1 MLFYILY
8 SFFFFFFQAEDGIR
22 DPLVTGVQT
31 CALPIYSL
39 LPARPVSVL
48 SVVTTS
54 SDVQNEGTPI
64 FQAAGW
70 IEPRPTPIL
79 VTALTEGVVEKLTVV
94 EGQTIKEGHVVA
106 RLIQDDAR
114 LALEAAEGH
123 REL

>member
-70 IEPRPTPIL
+70 IEPRSEERRVGKSVDLGGGRI
-79 VTALTEGVVEKLTVV
+79 
-94 EGQTIKEGHVVA
+94 IKKKKE
-106 RLIQDDAR
+106 
-114 LALEAAEGH
+114 E
-123 REL
+123 